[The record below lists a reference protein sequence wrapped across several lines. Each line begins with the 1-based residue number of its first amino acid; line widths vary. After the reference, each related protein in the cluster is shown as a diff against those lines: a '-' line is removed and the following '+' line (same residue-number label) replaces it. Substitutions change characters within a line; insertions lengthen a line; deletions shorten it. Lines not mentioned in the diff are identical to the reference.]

1 MGEPRSPASSSYSLR
16 DYDSADFRELW
27 RIDQEC
33 FAPGIAYSQRELAWY
48 MGQRDAFTIV
58 AEAADCSDQQ
68 SGKGKRRIAGFVVV
82 QKRPRGVGHIV
93 TIDVVPEAR
102 RGGLGSG
109 LIEEAEQRLRA
120 QGCSAIYLETAVDN
134 AAALRFYKR
143 HGYTV
148 LKTIPRYYLNS
159 IDALLMGKRITEQ
172 KESGR
177 PAGRPPKEAGSG

>member
-1 MGEPRSPASSSYSLR
+1 MSEARSPASSSYSLR
-16 DYDSADFRELW
+16 DYDSADFRQLW

-58 AEAADCSDQQ
+58 AEAERGDKKGGA
-68 SGKGKRRIAGFVVV
+68 GKRRIAGFVVAHK
-82 QKRPRGVGHIV
+82 QPRGVGHIV
-93 TIDVVPEAR
+93 TIDVLLEAR
-102 RGGLGSG
+102 RGGVGS
-109 LIEEAEQRLRA
+109 LLLEEAEQRLRA
-120 QGCSAIYLETAVDN
+120 LGCGAIYLETAVDN
-134 AAALRFYKR
+134 AAALCFYKR

-159 IDALLMGKRITEQ
+159 IDALLMGKRITEP

-177 PAGRPPKEAGSG
+177 PAGRPPKEPGSS